1 MGLPTF
7 AHPYSDPHPAA
18 LGAGMATGGDPAPGA
33 QPLRPPAPTLLRGAL
48 VPAVEGPG
56 ERKDVLLEG
65 GRIAQVGPAGS
76 IANPGFAEVVDCAER
91 MLLPGFVN
99 AHTHSVEHWAR
110 GLIKPLP
117 LELWL
122 QQLIRHEPRG
132 EAGWKGQDSWLQ
144 TPACAIGL
152 SAMVCGAESM
162 LSGCTAIMDHLLI
175 RDLDDLDAAVQ
186 AYKALGIRAFI
197 VPAPHPWHTL
207 AQPWHSPGTPLA
219 SVTPVG
225 LTGRLPSALKPPRS
239 AAH

>member
-1 MGLPTF
+1 
-7 AHPYSDPHPAA
+7 
-18 LGAGMATGGDPAPGA
+18 MATGDPTPGA
-33 QPLRPPAPTLLRGAL
+33 LPLRPPAPTLLRGAL

-76 IANPGFAEVVDCAER
+76 IAPPETAEVVDCAER

-197 VPAPHPWHTL
+197 VPLHT
-207 AQPWHSPGTPLA
+207 PWHSPGTALATPGTPLA
-219 SVTPVG
+219 SATPACPP
-225 LTGRLPSALKPPRS
+225 LRLPSALQPPHP
-239 AAH
+239 APH

>member
-1 MGLPTF
+1 M
-7 AHPYSDPHPAA
+7 
-18 LGAGMATGGDPAPGA
+18 
-33 QPLRPPAPTLLRGAL
+33 
-48 VPAVEGPG
+48 PAVEGPG

-76 IANPGFAEVVDCAER
+76 IAPPESAEVVDCAER

-152 SAMVCGAESM
+152 SAMLCGAESM
-162 LSGCTAIMDHLLI
+162 LSD
-175 RDLDDLDAAVQ
+175 
-186 AYKALGIRAFI
+186 
-197 VPAPHPWHTL
+197 
-207 AQPWHSPGTPLA
+207 
-219 SVTPVG
+219 
-225 LTGRLPSALKPPRS
+225 
-239 AAH
+239 